1 MTIES
6 SIIFAISLV
15 LLWIKPGPGQAAIIT
30 RSLNDGFVSGFSVA
44 MGITFGG
51 LIFFL
56 MSAIGAAFIANNVHF
71 IGLFLKLIG
80 AAYLFY
86 CGYQGLRNIKSGQW
100 VGRQD
105 KITKTAVIQNFTTG
119 FLITMA
125 NPFAIF
131 FFIGILPSL
140 VPLGALTTIDIIW
153 GSLILVA
160 VGLIVDGIIA
170 CLASEVRE
178 SLSNTKFV
186 KNINIITSVGFIFI
200 ALFLLVSAISNF
212 QGAFQT

>member
-6 SIIFAISLV
+6 AFIFALSLI
-15 LLWIKPGPGQAAIIT
+15 LLWVKPGPGQAAIIT
-30 RSLNDGFVSGFSVA
+30 RSLNDGFVAGFSVA

-56 MSAIGAAFIANNVHF
+56 MSAIGAAFIAHNAHF
-71 IGLFLKLIG
+71 IGLVFKLIG

-100 VGRQD
+100 AGRQD
-105 KITKTAVIQNFTTG
+105 SVTKKAVVQNFTTG

-131 FFIGILPSL
+131 FL
-140 VPLGALTTIDIIW
+140 
-153 GSLILVA
+153 
-160 VGLIVDGIIA
+160 
-170 CLASEVRE
+170 SEYYR
-178 SLSNTKFV
+178 LWFHWANYQQW
-186 KNINIITSVGFIFI
+186 IF
-200 ALFLLVSAISNF
+200 LRDP
-212 QGAFQT
+212 